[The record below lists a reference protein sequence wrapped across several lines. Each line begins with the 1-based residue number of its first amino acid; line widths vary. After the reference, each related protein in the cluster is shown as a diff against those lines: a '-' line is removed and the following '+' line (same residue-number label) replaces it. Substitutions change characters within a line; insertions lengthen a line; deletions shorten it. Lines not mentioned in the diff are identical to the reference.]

1 MPRRAR
7 RKVQSVSPA
16 EGRRTQSQTVDATDE
31 YLINDEQGHP
41 RYVNQWVHLLPLTM
55 R

>member
-7 RKVQSVSPA
+7 RKAQTVSSSKERP
-16 EGRRTQSQTVDATDE
+16 TQSQTIDATDE

-41 RYVNQWVHLLPLTM
+41 RYVNQ
-55 R
+55 

>member
-7 RKVQSVSPA
+7 RKLQSVSSSK
-16 EGRRTQSQTVDATDE
+16 ERRTQLQTLDATDE

-41 RYVNQWVHLLPLTM
+41 RYVNQ
-55 R
+55 